1 MTALLSSVFLVL
13 WATAA
18 APGALVSAFNVS
30 TGFSDDTININTVTL
45 TLSATCLNSDGRNT
59 SSTIPLDSCIGN
71 DNGQLTTGTNFSQS
85 CENTYLLWNGGDS
98 KGSLETVCFPNQT
111 RTPTSTRAAGSL
123 PQVGMRE
130 VEISTEYGNGI

>member
-1 MTALLSSVFLVL
+1 MTALLSSVFLIL

-30 TGFSDDTININTVTL
+30 TGCSDDTININTMTL

-71 DNGQLTTGTNFSQS
+71 DNGQLTIGTNFSQS
-85 CENTYLLWNGGDS
+85 CENIRSESSSDGLVISADCATLAGTLDSTSINVDVAFADDNGVLS
-98 KGSLETVCFPNQT
+98 C
-111 RTPTSTRAAGSL
+111 A
-123 PQVGMRE
+123 
-130 VEISTEYGNGI
+130 